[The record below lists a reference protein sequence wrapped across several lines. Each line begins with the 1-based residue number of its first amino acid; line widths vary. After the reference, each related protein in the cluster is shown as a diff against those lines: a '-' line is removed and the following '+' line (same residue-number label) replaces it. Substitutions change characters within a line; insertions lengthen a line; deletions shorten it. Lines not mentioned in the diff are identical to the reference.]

1 MVAVAEAVIDEHA
14 VVVEFLYTTVAEV
27 AVVCILWPQVLA
39 IDTNIVQMEFL
50 FFQFLKQ
57 FNEILICW
65 HVTWIE
71 KYS

>member
-1 MVAVAEAVIDEHA
+1 VIAVAETVIYKYAMMIE
-14 VVVEFLYTTVAEV
+14 LLNTSVAEV